1 MVNGADYRGLQNRT
15 APGTAGRPCLFWNQT
30 REHAYNTAKYPN
42 GEWGLGSHNYCRN
55 PDGDVQPWCY
65 ISENEE
71 GIYWKYCDIPTCHM
85 PGYVG
90 CFLDSGTPPALSG
103 SSGTSTKLTVQVC
116 LSFCRKRGYKF
127 AGVEAGYACFCGHEG
142 DVWHSQRVSAV
153 ECDQVCFGKS
163 SELCGGD
170 GRIGIY
176 NVSMGACRGNFSD
189 LSGVI
194 YSPQFPDDYEA
205 NSNCS
210 WALYPTGCD
219 SVELSFRIFDV
230 HDPNDRLEVRDG
242 HSNLLLA
249 QFDGRRRPGAPLLF
263 PTDYLSL
270 SFQSDQFLQAQGFAI
285 LYRGMLPL

>member
-1 MVNGADYRGLQNRT
+1 MVNGADYRGSQNRT
-15 APGTAGRPCLFWNQT
+15 SLGSTGRPCLYWNQT
-30 REHAYNTAKYPN
+30 REHAYNTAKYPH

-90 CFLDSGTPPALSG
+90 CFLDSGKPPALSG
-103 SSGTSTKLTVQVC
+103 SSGTSTKLT
-116 LSFCRKRGYKF
+116 F

-142 DVWHSQRVSAV
+142 DVRRSQPVSAV

-176 NVSMGACRGNFSD
+176 NG
-189 LSGVI
+189 SG
-194 YSPQFPDDYEA
+194 
-205 NSNCS
+205 
-210 WALYPTGCD
+210 
-219 SVELSFRIFDV
+219 
-230 HDPNDRLEVRDG
+230 
-242 HSNLLLA
+242 LLK
-249 QFDGRRRPGAPLLF
+249 
-263 PTDYLSL
+263 S
-270 SFQSDQFLQAQGFAI
+270 SQG
-285 LYRGMLPL
+285 